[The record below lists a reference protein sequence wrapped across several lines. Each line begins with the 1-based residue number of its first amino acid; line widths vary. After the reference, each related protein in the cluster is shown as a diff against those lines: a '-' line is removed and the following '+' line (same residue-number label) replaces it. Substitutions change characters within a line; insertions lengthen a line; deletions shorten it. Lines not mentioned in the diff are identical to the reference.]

1 MEGELLK
8 LKRNAIILGLCGQYK
23 EIWDN
28 CKSKKD
34 LVDAAIDA
42 NGIEFMADSI
52 AFGWGLDKGFL
63 ITEFDEYING
73 KYRRIK
79 DGYSSELH
87 VGEENNTISVIST
100 LNLFAYSKNVTIYVP
115 QNSFCRI
122 YLAKCSNVC
131 IKNDGKFELYVYGSF
146 GNIEISGKKADSF
159 TRRDILSSE
168 WINSTPKEK

>member
-8 LKRNAIILGLCGQYK
+8 LKRNAIMLGLCGQYK
-23 EIWDN
+23 GIWDN

-34 LVDAAIDA
+34 LVDVAIDV

-52 AFGWGLDKGFL
+52 AFDWGLSEEFL
-63 ITEFDEYING
+63 VTEFDEYING

-87 VGEENNTISVIST
+87 VGEGNNTISVVST
-100 LNLFAYSKNVTIYVP
+100 LNLFAYSKNITIYVP
-115 QNSFCRI
+115 QDSFCRI
-122 YLAKCSNVC
+122 YLAKCSNVR
-131 IKNDGKFELYVYGSF
+131 IKNDGKFELCVYGDC
-146 GNIEISGKKADSF
+146 GNIEINGKKAHSF
-159 TRRDILSSE
+159 ARRDILVSE

>member
-1 MEGELLK
+1 MESELLK

-23 EIWDN
+23 GIWDN

-52 AFGWGLDKGFL
+52 AFGWGLSKEFL

-87 VGEENNTISVIST
+87 VGEENNTISVMST

-122 YLAKCSNVC
+122 YLTKCYSVR
-131 IKNDGKFELYVYGSF
+131 IKADGKFELYVYGSC
-146 GNIEISGKKADSF
+146 GNIGIGGKKADSF
-159 TRRDILSSE
+159 ARRDILASE
-168 WINSTPKEK
+168 WINSTSKKK